1 MQFFKNKFIYIV
13 IIFFIFSIILPFY
26 SYATEE
32 TSYVWSELSSD
43 VIETSQTL
51 SQDKRK
57 FFESYLW

>member
-1 MQFFKNKFIYIV
+1 MQFFKNKFIYI
-13 IIFFIFSIILPFY
+13 IIVFFIFSIILPFY

-57 FFESYLW
+57 FFKSYLW

>member
-13 IIFFIFSIILPFY
+13 IVFLIFSIILPFY

-32 TSYVWSELSSD
+32 TFYVWSELSSD
-43 VIETSQTL
+43 VIATSQTL

-57 FFESYLW
+57 FFKSYLW

>member
-13 IIFFIFSIILPFY
+13 IVFLIFSIILPFY

-57 FFESYLW
+57 FFKSYLW

>member
-13 IIFFIFSIILPFY
+13 IVFLIFSIILPFY
-26 SYATEE
+26 AYATED

-57 FFESYLW
+57 FFKSYLW